1 MPVVAHESPD
11 QGCHTLALAI
21 RRDEQRSRHSNDNL
35 VVDHLD
41 DEANVFHHGR
51 PHLARPNAIRL
62 AEVPPSLWKLVRPAR
77 LERARRSPVR
87 FHTGLASVLS
97 LLTEVLT
104 EYETVRSPEQAEAL
118 EQLIDMLRADNGRLY
133 RAAVRGSATAMT
145 LS

>member
-1 MPVVAHESPD
+1 
-11 QGCHTLALAI
+11 
-21 RRDEQRSRHSNDNL
+21 
-35 VVDHLD
+35 
-41 DEANVFHHGR
+41 
-51 PHLARPNAIRL
+51 
-62 AEVPPSLWKLVRPAR
+62 
-77 LERARRSPVR
+77 VR